1 MQLQV
6 EEVESLI
13 CHAPIRDIW
22 SSILWRI
29 RARQGASEGHHPG
42 SQECRLSILHLDS
55 LRRCGDPRVVVL
67 VLAAAAAAAAAA
79 RNTPQ
84 VPSA

>member
-1 MQLQV
+1 M
-6 EEVESLI
+6 EFNSLEDQ
-13 CHAPIRDIW
+13 C
-22 SSILWRI
+22 WRI

-67 VLAAAAAAAAAA
+67 VLAAAAAAA

>member
-1 MQLQV
+1 M
-6 EEVESLI
+6 EFNSLEDQ
-13 CHAPIRDIW
+13 C
-22 SSILWRI
+22 WRI
-29 RARQGASEGHHPG
+29 GARQGASEGHHPG

-67 VLAAAAAAAAAA
+67 VLAAAAAAAAA